1 MNDTL
6 SYAAACDSAE
16 ALLHQQDTSQ
26 AIELAHQACARH
38 PELSRAYLIISECL
52 ARRNDWLSALET
64 AEIAW
69 LLDEG
74 ESQPHNHIGHLLAQ
88 MRRPGL
94 AADVVRPL
102 PELSAFA
109 FYSKACKR
117 FLRLKLL
124 DAAGRA
130 VSLAQGEQS
139 DTLLQ
144 SAAINID
151 ASLCNW
157 TRFAEHLQ
165 AYVDY
170 GQNRSSALPVSP
182 LMGLHLTDD
191 RHLHLSIAQRF
202 VDDPSGHRAVL
213 TRKMRA
219 LGKLN
224 RRPRVGYLSADFH
237 EHATSRLMV
246 GMLEH
251 HNRQAWEVFGLSY
264 GRNDGSAMRTRVQA
278 AFENFIDL
286 HGKPVE
292 ANVNTI
298 RSLGLDILVDV
309 KGYTSDFEAAYSME
323 RPAPVVVN
331 YLAYPGTMGS
341 SAYDYILGD
350 KLVTPFEHQDAYSE
364 CIVQLPDSYQC
375 NDAAR
380 PLLPPMATRAEE
392 GLPVQAVVLAAF
404 NNIKKLT
411 PSVFGDWMS
420 ILAQVPTAVIWLVC
434 PEATARRNLQSAAH
448 EHGVDPARLVFADS
462 VPQEQHL
469 ERHHL
474 ADLFLD
480 TFPYN
485 AHTTASDALWMG
497 LPVLTLQGEGFATR
511 VAASLL
517 TAVGLEELI
526 VHTPADYVQLA
537 VQLAHSP
544 DRIARYRALLNQRRD
559 VSPLFDPKRYARNLE
574 QAFGFMVDRSRKGKA
589 AHPFEVRDVS
599 HGGGIRLAGSP
610 TFKSVP
616 GPAR

>member
-1 MNDTL
+1 M
-6 SYAAACDSAE
+6 
-16 ALLHQQDTSQ
+16 
-26 AIELAHQACARH
+26 
-38 PELSRAYLIISECL
+38 
-52 ARRNDWLSALET
+52 
-64 AEIAW
+64 
-69 LLDEG
+69 
-74 ESQPHNHIGHLLAQ
+74 
-88 MRRPGL
+88 
-94 AADVVRPL
+94 
-102 PELSAFA
+102 
-109 FYSKACKR
+109 
-117 FLRLKLL
+117 RLKLL

-151 ASLCNW
+151 AGLCNW
-157 TRFAEHLQ
+157 TGFTEHLQ

-191 RHLHLSIAQRF
+191 RRLHLSIAQRF

-237 EHATSRLMV
+237 AHATSRLMV
-246 GMLEH
+246 GMLEKH
-251 HNRQAWEVFGLSY
+251 SREAWEVFGLSY
-264 GRNDGSAMRTRVQA
+264 GRNDGSALRTRVQA
-278 AFENFIDL
+278 AFEHFIDL
-286 HGKPVE
+286 HGKPVQ

-309 KGYTSDFEAAYSME
+309 KGYTSDFEAAYSLG

-350 KLVTPFEHQDAYSE
+350 KRVTPFEHQDAYSE
-364 CIVQLPDSYQC
+364 CIVQLPDSFQC
-375 NDAAR
+375 NDPGR
-380 PLLPPMATRAEE
+380 PLPPPITTRAEE
-392 GLPVQAVVLAAF
+392 GLPAQAVVLAAF

-411 PSVFGDWMS
+411 PSVFADWMR

-434 PEATARRNLQSAAH
+434 QEVTAQRNLQAAAQQHGIDPTRLIFAGSA
-448 EHGVDPARLVFADS
+448 
-462 VPQEQHL
+462 PQEQHL
-469 ERHHL
+469 ARHHL
-474 ADLFLD
+474 ADFFLD

-497 LPVLTLQGEGFATR
+497 LPVLTLQGHSFASR

-537 VQLAHSP
+537 VQLALSP
-544 DRIARYRALLNQRRD
+544 DRIARYRTHLNQQRGT
-559 VSPLFDPKRYARNLE
+559 SPLFDANRYARNIE
-574 QAFGFMVDRSRKGKA
+574 QALGFMLDRSRKGKA
-589 AHPFEVRDVS
+589 AHPFEVRDMS
-599 HGGGIRLAGSP
+599 QGGGIRLVGSP
-610 TFKSVP
+610 TFKSV
-616 GPAR
+616 GGTAR

>member
-6 SYAAACDSAE
+6 SYGAACDAAE
-16 ALLHQQDTSQ
+16 VLLHQQDTAQ

-38 PELSRAYLIISECL
+38 PEFPRAYLVISECL
-52 ARRNDWLSALET
+52 ARRNDLLSALET

-74 ESQPHNHIGHLLAQ
+74 KSQPHNHIGHLLAQ
-88 MRRPGL
+88 MRQTGQ
-94 AADVVRPL
+94 ATEVVRPL

-144 SAAINID
+144 SAAINVD

-157 TRFAEHLQ
+157 TGFAKHLQ
-165 AYVDY
+165 AYVDF
-170 GQNRSSALPVSP
+170 GQNRASALPVSP

-202 VDDPSGHRAVL
+202 VDDHSGHRAVL
-213 TRKMRA
+213 TRKMRVM
-219 LGKLN
+219 GKLN

-237 EHATSRLMV
+237 AHATSRLMV
-246 GMLEH
+246 GMLEQ
-251 HNRQAWEVFGLSY
+251 HNREVWEVFGISY
-264 GRNDGSAMRTRVQA
+264 GRDDGSAMRTRVQA
-278 AFENFIDL
+278 AFEHFIDL
-286 HGKPVE
+286 HGKPVA
-292 ANVNTI
+292 ANVGTI

-309 KGYTSDFEAAYSME
+309 KGYTSEFEAAYSLA

-350 KLVTPFEHQDAYSE
+350 KLVTPFEHQDGYSE

-375 NDAAR
+375 NDAVR
-380 PLLPPMATRAEE
+380 TLPPPMTTRAEE
-392 GLPVQAVVLAAF
+392 GLPAQAVVLAAF
-404 NNIKKLT
+404 NNVRKLT
-411 PSVFGDWMS
+411 PTVFGDWMR

-434 PEATARRNLQSAAH
+434 QEATARRNLQAAAQQ
-448 EHGVDPARLVFADS
+448 HGIDSGRLFFAS
-462 VPQEQHL
+462 GAPQEQHL
-469 ERHHL
+469 ARHHL
-474 ADLFLD
+474 ADFFLD

-497 LPVLTLQGEGFATR
+497 LPVVTLQGQSFAAR

-544 DRIARYRALLNQRRD
+544 DRIARYRAYLNQGRD
-559 VSPLFDPKRYARNLE
+559 VSPLFDAKRYARNLE
-574 QAFGFMVDRSRKGKA
+574 QAFGYMVDRSRKGKA
-589 AHPFEVRDVS
+589 AHPFEVRDMS
-599 HGGGIRLAGSP
+599 CGGGIRLSGSS
-610 TFKSVP
+610 TFKSVA
-616 GPAR
+616 GPVR